1 MKLKFI
7 SNCWYY
13 VTEEYNRAYKRGY
26 VPTVNIKKER
36 EVFELIKTL
45 SKELQYKRGTQLRIG
60 CFVQNKGEFKVF
72 KFTVF

>member
-7 SNCWYY
+7 SNNWYY
-13 VTEEYNRAYKRGY
+13 ITEEYNRAYKRGY

-36 EVFELIKTL
+36 EIFELIKTL
-45 SKELQYKRGTQLRIG
+45 SQELQYKKGTKLRIG
-60 CFVQNKGEFKVF
+60 TFITNKGEFKVF